1 MPGPIGEV
9 RREVVQAIEV
19 LARAALTHVF
29 GHEAGMKARGS
40 FFRSLR
46 WPDAAQRLCRLA
58 FVMVA
63 CALYPARKLR
73 MLTDPCVRVRVFCS
87 AALDSRS
94 FRSPHV
100 FS

>member
-9 RREVVQAIEV
+9 RREVVQVIEV

-46 WPDAAQRLCRLA
+46 WPDGAQRL
-58 FVMVA
+58 
-63 CALYPARKLR
+63 
-73 MLTDPCVRVRVFCS
+73 
-87 AALDSRS
+87 
-94 FRSPHV
+94 
-100 FS
+100 